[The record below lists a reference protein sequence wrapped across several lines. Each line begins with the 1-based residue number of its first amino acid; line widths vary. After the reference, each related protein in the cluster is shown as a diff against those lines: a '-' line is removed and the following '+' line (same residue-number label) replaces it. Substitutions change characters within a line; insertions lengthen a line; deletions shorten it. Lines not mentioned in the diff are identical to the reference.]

1 MSLTDEEILNLPM
14 GPNDAGDD
22 DLTIKGYLKELL
34 LTLWREGEGFNGKRP
49 FGNSGWYLDFHA
61 PLIQAGIIEGEYD
74 EDNEVWESKD
84 YYEAR
89 RITDEV
95 TERLIESL

>member
-1 MSLTDEEILNLPM
+1 MKLTDEEILNLPM

-49 FGNSGWYLDFHA
+49 FGNSGWQLDFHT

-74 EDNEVWESKD
+74 EDNESWESKD

-89 RITDEV
+89 CITDEV
-95 TERLIESL
+95 VERLIESL